1 MAECPESS
9 ELGVCDVL
17 DETGNG
23 IGVMVDALRLPVGQF
38 VLFLAIIGAVVAL
51 ILGIVFAVRK
61 LATKHL

>member
-1 MAECPESS
+1 MAECPANST
-9 ELGVCDVL
+9 LGVCDVL